1 MRNLTFILALL
12 LLASCSKTGAVVA
25 DEPIK
30 IGVIVPLIGP
40 FAPLGTE
47 FQRGVQL
54 AFEEATSQGLSV
66 KVLYEDDIRITPSA
80 VVAAGNKL
88 INVDTVDVGIT
99 MIIEES
105 KPVASMFEGAQ
116 TPLIVMWDANEHIKE
131 SGEYLYST
139 GFSTELAGQDVADLA
154 FDQGLRRIAIL
165 RHLEPWA
172 QVIAPAFTERFQ
184 NLGGTIVLDEDLPM
198 DTVDFRTTILKI
210 PEADGV
216 FFAMFPTYS
225 NNFVTQVRQFREELV
240 LFTGDAFTMDMIEAA
255 GPAAEGVFLANVHA
269 EQATILT
276 EKYKERFG
284 VDPIA
289 MRSLP

>member
-116 TPLIVMWDANEHIKE
+116 T
-131 SGEYLYST
+131 
-139 GFSTELAGQDVADLA
+139 
-154 FDQGLRRIAIL
+154 
-165 RHLEPWA
+165 
-172 QVIAPAFTERFQ
+172 
-184 NLGGTIVLDEDLPM
+184 
-198 DTVDFRTTILKI
+198 
-210 PEADGV
+210 
-216 FFAMFPTYS
+216 
-225 NNFVTQVRQFREELV
+225 
-240 LFTGDAFTMDMIEAA
+240 
-255 GPAAEGVFLANVHA
+255 
-269 EQATILT
+269 
-276 EKYKERFG
+276 
-284 VDPIA
+284 
-289 MRSLP
+289 